1 MRTELTGSHTQFYDK
16 FTFRSLT
23 AQLLEHL
30 WTLRPY
36 RESIIRYSQ
45 DSARFVRFA
54 NMLIN
59 DSIYHMD
66 EAVKFLSAI
75 KAAQQA
81 RAADQ
86 SLSEEDRSAARDEAE
101 HSGRSAKYC
110 LKEAKLLLR
119 MLAYMSESIKDAF
132 MVDELRARIAQMLG
146 YFLDH
151 LVGRKS
157 KDLKVDNMAEIGWRP
172 REVLGTLVDVYLSL
186 SACPPFAE
194 AVAGDERSYKRQ

>member
-1 MRTELTGSHTQFYDK
+1 ELTGSHTQFYDK

-45 DSARFVRFA
+45 DSAKFVRFA

-75 KAAQQA
+75 KAAQVSA
-81 RAADQ
+81 RVCD
-86 SLSEEDRSAARDEAE
+86 
-101 HSGRSAKYC
+101 
-110 LKEAKLLLR
+110 
-119 MLAYMSESIKDAF
+119 
-132 MVDELRARIAQMLG
+132 
-146 YFLDH
+146 
-151 LVGRKS
+151 
-157 KDLKVDNMAEIGWRP
+157 
-172 REVLGTLVDVYLSL
+172 
-186 SACPPFAE
+186 
-194 AVAGDERSYKRQ
+194 